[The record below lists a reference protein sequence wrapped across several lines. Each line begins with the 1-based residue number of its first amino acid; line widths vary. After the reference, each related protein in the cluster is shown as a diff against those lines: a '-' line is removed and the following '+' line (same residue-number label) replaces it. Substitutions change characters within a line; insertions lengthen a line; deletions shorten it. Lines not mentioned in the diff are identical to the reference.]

1 MKTLDHFVRG
11 YAPIIQHL
19 EQIQSSDSVGICGEQ
34 NAKAKQCYQTATT
47 KSVVKYACLLFDVL
61 QHLSTLS
68 CSLQRSSNS
77 LAQVHRYFHATK
89 AVLTRYKSK
98 PGPMLKQIEE
108 KATFEGIELA
118 GSDASFVASHKS
130 LLDDLLSSLEERL
143 GDFQQGVVHAT
154 MIVDLASWPDKS
166 SSAFGNYEIDTL
178 VEHFAT
184 VLQGAGADIA
194 KMSDEWTALK
204 ASIYAQHDWLQYI
217 KCVTWQELHRKF
229 STEAPNV
236 FILID
241 LVLSLPVSTAECER
255 EFNTMKQIK
264 NNWRSSL
271 ASDTIN
277 DLMTIL
283 LCSPDISNYN
293 PNEAIQLWLASGLR
307 QRRPNFMAK
316 EDSSDE
322 EQDGYTE

>member
-1 MKTLDHFVRG
+1 MKALDHFVRG
-11 YAPIIQHL
+11 YAPIVQHL
-19 EQIQSSDSVGICGEQ
+19 EQIQSPDSVGIRGEQ
-34 NAKAKQCYQTATT
+34 KAKAKHFYQTATT

-68 CSLQRSSNS
+68 CSLQRSSIS
-77 LAQVHRYFHATK
+77 LAQVHRYLEATK

-108 KATFEGIELA
+108 KASFEGIELA

-154 MIVDLASWPDKS
+154 IVDLASWPDKS
-166 SSAFGNYEIDTL
+166 SSNAFGDDEIDTL

-184 VLQGAGADIA
+184 VLQGAGADTA
-194 KMSDEWTALK
+194 KMSDEWTTLK
-204 ASIYAQHDWLQYI
+204 ASIYAQPDWLQYI
-217 KCVTWQELHRKF
+217 KCVTWPELHRKF

-255 EFNTMKQIK
+255 RFNTMKQIK
-264 NNWRSSL
+264 NDWRSSL

-293 PNEAIQLWLASGLR
+293 PKEAIQLWLTSGLR
-307 QRRPNFMAK
+307 QRRPNFMDN

-322 EQDGYTE
+322 EQYGYTE